1 MINIFRS
8 LVLSLFGLGP
18 MATLSIIFIIT
29 MTVGP
34 GPEFK
39 ISSYIG
45 DYIINSEKLI
55 DQGMSFEDVSGY
67 VFRFLSELN
76 IALLSLTISMTL
88 GWSAWSHYLNI
99 DAPGKAK
106 IYFIHWVVFTGI
118 FVTLSF
124 AILFYFTQTSAYM
137 AQQFLSGGG
146 KTQIII
152 GSLVLYIL
160 MYYAG
165 VLLGTARFARSSVL
179 LANKL
184 PGNL

>member
-1 MINIFRS
+1 MKNIIRS
-8 LVLSLFGLGP
+8 LVLSLIGLGP
-18 MATLSIIFIIT
+18 LATLSIIFIT
-29 MTVGP
+29 SMAVGL
-34 GPEFK
+34 K
-39 ISSYIG
+39 ADSRIAIYIG
-45 DYIINSEKLI
+45 DYIIHSENLA
-55 DQGMSFEDVSGY
+55 DAGDSFEDVANF
-67 VFRFLSELN
+67 VFRFFRELN

-137 AQQFLSGGG
+137 AEQFMSGGG

-152 GSLVLYIL
+152 GSLIFYIL

>member
-1 MINIFRS
+1 MLVTSQPFFR
-8 LVLSLFGLGP
+8 
-18 MATLSIIFIIT
+18 
-29 MTVGP
+29 
-34 GPEFK
+34 
-39 ISSYIG
+39 
-45 DYIINSEKLI
+45 
-55 DQGMSFEDVSGY
+55 
-67 VFRFLSELN
+67 ELN
-76 IALLSLTISMTL
+76 IALLSLTTIMTL

-118 FVTLSF
+118 FVTLSL

>member
-18 MATLSIIFIIT
+18 LATLSIIFIIT

-34 GPEFK
+34 GPDSK

-45 DYIINSEKLI
+45 DYIINSEKLT
-55 DQGMSFEDVSGY
+55 DQGMSFEDVANF
-67 VFRFLSELN
+67 VFRFFRELN

-106 IYFIHWVVFTGI
+106 IYFIHWTIFTGI
-118 FVTLSF
+118 FVALLF
-124 AILFYFTQTSAYM
+124 AILLYFIQTTAYM
-137 AQQFLSGGG
+137 AEQFMRGGG
-146 KTQIII
+146 KFQITI
-152 GSLVLYIL
+152 GSLIFYIL